1 MLVRHLKHFS
11 SIYFL
16 GILLLGLG
24 LFQSC
29 RKSIDYIQGE
39 VTPYDNSQKVQ
50 ASIYGQVTDEGG
62 AAVKD
67 ALVTTGIYTTTTDA
81 NGLFFFKN
89 ISTPVHASLV
99 KVKKAGY
106 FNGSRAF
113 PVKVGEIHQAKIVLL
128 AKGTPELFVSN
139 NGGTVNFSGG
149 LSITFPANSIVNAQ
163 TGQGYTGQVYVYAK
177 KIDPTT
183 LLGQNSMPGDLR
195 GLTATNQE
203 ERLLQSFGMMVA
215 ELYDV
220 NGVALQIAAGQKAIM
235 QMKLPSSLLGHAP
248 ASIPLWYY
256 DEAKEMWVE
265 EGSASLQGDM
275 YIGQVK
281 HFSFWN
287 CDTPSAAISLE
298 MTLQDQNGNPLSG
311 YTVQLINTANLDQR
325 NGTTNSSGWVGGLV
339 YPNAT
344 MTLNVFSNST
354 LCASVTPI
362 HTQTVTTTN
371 VNQNLGIITVT
382 IPTANTA
389 TIDGTIL
396 DCLGAPISNAT
407 LYIQPYNLM
416 VLPNA
421 SGQFSYTL
429 PCTPTIPVTLI
440 AYDLTNN
447 VYGTTTTT
455 LVTGLNNIGSINA
468 CGNITPYL
476 EITLTNTVTN
486 ISATKTFLAPGS
498 NLLTNVFVDTT
509 TIEVVDQANNSYV
522 SFTHADTTIGTHP
535 LHGVGIS
542 GVGSFTDTWYNISTP
557 CTINYTSYP
566 LAPGDLIGTFSVN
579 VIGVPSGNAYTA
591 TGSFRIPR

>member
-1 MLVRHLKHFS
+1 MLRRLKNHFS

-16 GILLLGLG
+16 SILLIGLG

-39 VTPYDNSQKVQ
+39 VTPYNNSQKVQ
-50 ASIYGQVTDEGG
+50 ASIYGQVTDESG

-67 ALVTTGIYTTTTDA
+67 AVVATGIYTTTTDV

-113 PVKVGEIHQAKIVLL
+113 PVRVGEIHQAKIVLL

-220 NGVALQIAAGQKAIM
+220 NGVALQIATGQKAIM
-235 QMKLPSSLLGHAP
+235 QMKVPSSLLGTAP

-265 EGSASLQGDM
+265 EGSASLQGGM
-275 YIGQVK
+275 YIGEVK

-287 CDTPSAAISLE
+287 CDTPSAAISIE

-311 YTVQLINTANLDQR
+311 YVVKLTNTANLDQR

-339 YPNAT
+339 YPNAS
-344 MTLNVFSNST
+344 MTLEVFSNSSI
-354 LCASVTPI
+354 CASTTPI
-362 HTQTVTTTN
+362 YSQSVSTTS

-382 IPTANTA
+382 IPSASTS

-396 DCLGAPISNAT
+396 DCIGMPISNSA
-407 LYIQPYNLM
+407 LYIQPYNLL
-416 VLPNA
+416 VLTNA

-429 PCTPTIPVTLI
+429 PCTPTTAVTLV
-440 AYDLTNN
+440 AYDLTSN
-447 VYGTTTTT
+447 VYGSTTTT
-455 LVTGLNNIGSINA
+455 LVSGLNNIGNINA
-468 CGNITPYL
+468 CGNVTPYL

-486 ISATKTFLAPGS
+486 ISATKTFLAPGA
-498 NLLTNVFVDTT
+498 NLYSNVFIDST
-509 TIEVVDQANNSYV
+509 TIEAVDQTNNSYM
-522 SFTHADTTIGTHP
+522 SFTHADTTLGTHTI
-535 LHGVGIS
+535 HGVGIA
-542 GVGSFTDTWYNISTP
+542 GVGNFTDTWFNISTP
-557 CTINYTSYP
+557 CTVNYTSFP